1 MYTIFWTNAHTYH
14 HYGSP
19 RIEQI
24 IWKCNRIASETTAD
38 IFPSKCGNFE
48 TVVIFSSNTI
58 PSHWFY
64 IKKIK

>member
-24 IWKCNRIASETTAD
+24 IWKCNRIASQTTAN

-48 TVVIFSSNTI
+48 TCHIFFQYN
-58 PSHWFY
+58 P
-64 IKKIK
+64 